1 MTLLVMAA
9 GLGSRYGGLKQ
20 MDPVGPNGEFILDYT
35 VYDAVRA
42 GFDRVIF
49 VIQRENEQ
57 AFRETLGD
65 RIAARH
71 GEGVE
76 VCYAFQELSD
86 LPEGFEVPVGREKQ
100 WGTAH
105 AVLAARELLRGEGFA
120 VVNADDLYGKETF
133 RLLHRFLVDR
143 ARGAAPETACGCM
156 VGFPLRNT
164 MTENGTVSRGVCA
177 CDGNDNLLDIHERTE
192 IGTRPDGT
200 VAYREDGVWHPLD
213 RDCTVSMNAWALD
226 DGFLRSAE
234 AGFADFLRGLTNPQ
248 KQEYY
253 LPSAVWAYRNECGR
267 PLRVLRT
274 KDRWFG
280 VTYREDRQR
289 VADHLREQIARGA
302 YPS

>member
-1 MTLLVMAA
+1 MTLLIMAA

-49 VIQRENEQ
+49 VIRPENEQ

-65 RIAARH
+65 RIASRH
-71 GEGVE
+71 GGRVE
-76 VCYAFQELSD
+76 VRYAFQELSD
-86 LPEGFEVPVGREKQ
+86 LPEGFSVPPGREKQ

-133 RLLHRFLVDR
+133 RLLHNFLS
-143 ARGAAPETACGCM
+143 GGTESACGCM

-177 CDGNDNLLDIHERTE
+177 CDESGCLLDIC
-192 IGTRPDGT
+192 
-200 VAYREDGVWHPLD
+200 EDGVWHPLD
-213 RDCTVSMNAWALD
+213 KDCIVSMNAWALD
-226 DGFLRSAE
+226 GGFLRSAE
-234 AGFADFLRGLTNPQ
+234 AGFSDFLRTLKDPL

-253 LPSAVWAYRNECGR
+253 LPTAVWAYRNQCGR

-274 KDRWFG
+274 SDRWYG

-289 VADHLREQIARGA
+289 VVEHLREQTANGA

>member
-49 VIQRENEQ
+49 VIRQENEQ

-65 RIAARH
+65 RIASRH
-71 GEGVE
+71 GGRVE
-76 VCYAFQELSD
+76 VRYAFQALSD
-86 LPEGFEVPVGREKQ
+86 LPAGFAVPAGREKQ

-105 AVLAARELLRGEGFA
+105 AVLAARELLRDEGFA

-133 RLLHRFLVDR
+133 RLLHNFLADGTGR
-143 ARGAAPETACGCM
+143 ACGCM

-164 MTENGTVSRGVCA
+164 MTENGTVSRGVCV
-177 CDGNDNLLDIHERTE
+177 CDENGNLLDICERTE
-192 IGTRPDGT
+192 IGTRPDGSA
-200 VAYREDGVWHPLD
+200 AYREDGVWHPLD
-213 RDCTVSMNAWALD
+213 KDCIVSMNAWALD
-226 DGFLRSAE
+226 GGFLRSAE
-234 AGFADFLRGLTNPQ
+234 AGFADFLRTLKDPL

-253 LPSAVWAYRNECGR
+253 LPTAVWAYRNACGR

-274 KDRWFG
+274 GDRWYG
-280 VTYREDRQR
+280 VTYREDRPR
-289 VADHLREQIARGA
+289 VVEYLREQTANGA
-302 YPS
+302 YPF